1 MVVWWLSTEEQTLDY
16 RQSYGPS
23 AQGRNTGVHGLW
35 HSLGNSKQRKKDCR
49 WVVTQCLHCS
59 KENHSW
65 GIFVSLPFLYLQK
78 KKRMEG
84 QTQFVVSQCF
94 TEFHEVA
101 SRIFPNGRGRGF
113 RSPGCVFYFHLMD
126 IFQAIRQVHFIHLQG
141 THIIILLMK
150 LQVTQEGTLQGGGV
164 SGS

>member
-1 MVVWWLSTEEQTLDY
+1 
-16 RQSYGPS
+16 
-23 AQGRNTGVHGLW
+23 
-35 HSLGNSKQRKKDCR
+35 
-49 WVVTQCLHCS
+49 
-59 KENHSW
+59 
-65 GIFVSLPFLYLQK
+65 
-78 KKRMEG
+78 MEG

-164 SGS
+164 GPKNVVVGGIMTLKIAGPNPWRL